1 MVPLSPRF
9 DPTAEATKHRVWH
22 SRPQPPCRTKA
33 APRCADVVFF
43 AQGCPPTSEAL
54 DLHLQSVGHQSGLN
68 RRQSGLNWCPSGGT
82 CVARGKKKFGYQ
94 GTLLK
99 VAPEGNKTSP
109 PHRCTVSTRGVTF
122 VPACTLGLTSSRA
135 AGGRTAIRTTAKDE
149 HCKPMNS
156 ISWRTGNLR
165 QSYAIC
171 GADRCWPSG
180 WLAGCQEKF
189 GMIPPH
195 GQG

>member
-1 MVPLSPRF
+1 M
-9 DPTAEATKHRVWH
+9 
-22 SRPQPPCRTKA
+22 
-33 APRCADVVFF
+33 
-43 AQGCPPTSEAL
+43 AQGRPSTSEAL

-180 WLAGCQEKF
+180 WLAGWLPGEVWYD
-189 GMIPPH
+189 PPPWA
-195 GQG
+195 GVIYSEWRVFKIAILRRSGVKVGRSKVQNRNLDLQW